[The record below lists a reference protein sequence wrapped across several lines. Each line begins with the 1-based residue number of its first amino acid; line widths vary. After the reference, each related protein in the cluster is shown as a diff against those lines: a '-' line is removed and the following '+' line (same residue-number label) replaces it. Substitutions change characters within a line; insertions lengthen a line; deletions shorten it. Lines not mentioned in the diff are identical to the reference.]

1 MKNILILSCR
11 AGEGHNTA
19 AKALLE
25 RVEHEGHRGRIV
37 DFLGLSGEKLS
48 NSFNDSYV
56 SVAKHVPKF
65 FGAIYNAGL
74 FVSSHMHFFRSPLY
88 GFALVPAKKLLALLQ
103 SEHFDAIIATH
114 PIPAIAL
121 SHLRKKGHNVPLSI
135 AVATDYTCYPFWE
148 EAKGCDYFVLAHEDM
163 AEEYIK
169 RGIPAEKLRPC
180 GIPIGMRFL
189 NLPQR
194 IEAKKA
200 LGLDPQKKLHLIM
213 GGSMGAGH
221 LRSFSEKLY
230 KQIGD
235 DELFVICGKNDRLR
249 KKLKKH
255 LANAKNAHI
264 VGFTTDVPLYM
275 AACDVLYTKPG
286 GLTSTEALVC
296 HTPTVH
302 TAPIPG
308 CESANFRFFG
318 KKGISLPAKRSK
330 EQLRL
335 GLLLAASE
343 EEQQKMYQAQ
353 LACAKPLASLHI
365 LQLTDEVPAAKQ
377 EPQASAT
384 QP

>member
-56 SVAKHVPKF
+56 SVAKHVPKL

-74 FVSSHMHFFRSPLY
+74 FVSLHMHFFRSPLY

-103 SEHFDAIIATH
+103 SEHFDAVIATH

-169 RGIPAEKLRPC
+169 RGLPAEKLRPC

-189 NLPQR
+189 NLPSR
-194 IEAKKA
+194 EEAKCR
-200 LGLDPQKKLHLIM
+200 LGVDPEKKLYLMM

-221 LRSFSEKLY
+221 LRSFAKKLHAE
-230 KQIGD
+230 IGES
-235 DELFVICGKNDRLR
+235 ELFVICGRNE
-249 KKLKKH
+249 KLKQKLEES
-255 LANAKNAHI
+255 LAGAPNAHI
-264 VGFTTDVPLYM
+264 IGFTTEVPLYM

-296 HTPTVH
+296 KTPIVH

-318 KKGISLPAKRSK
+318 KKGISLPAKRAK

-335 GLLLAASE
+335 GLLLAETPEAQE
-343 EEQQKMYQAQ
+343 KMRACQD
-353 LACAKPLASLHI
+353 ACAKPDAALAI
-365 LQLTDEVPAAKQ
+365 LNLTEEAAQ
-377 EPQASAT
+377 EPALAEA
-384 QP
+384 